1 MKVSARRPR
10 SDSSRAAIQAAQN
23 AALGPIEPPEYVSL
37 REGDRTF
44 WEAIVSARAR
54 HTWNDSDLVTAA
66 NLARTQADIEMLQ
79 KQVDAEGYIVDG
91 KVNPAAAMVETL
103 TKRVA
108 SLSRILHVH
117 AEATLGRA
125 ADSAKQATLQREA
138 AQEDDDDLIPRLRA
152 V

>member
-1 MKVSARRPR
+1 M
-10 SDSSRAAIQAAQN
+10 
-23 AALGPIEPPEYVSL
+23 
-37 REGDRTF
+37 
-44 WEAIVSARAR
+44 
-54 HTWNDSDLVTAA
+54 TAA

-138 AQEDDDDLIPRLRA
+138 AQEEDDDLIPRLRA